1 MQSENQQL
9 LGGVGVRKRAA
20 LLTILL
26 LLLLAGCRTQPAGET
41 GQPEPPAST
50 EPAATP
56 EQTVSPAPTGEPPEE
71 SDSPV
76 ETAAPAPTES
86 QPPAETSAPDC
97 RALAETLWERYPDS
111 LSNGQWYAMDRRYW
125 FAGYVPGQTVDDQG
139 EGADGSPLSQPDVYF
154 YEDDTGTMAP
164 EDAAAELLNVMLRS
178 ADPEGDWM
186 VATQSLLDRDGLLDL
201 CAEHLAAY
209 TGDWEDHNRL
219 KSWFDAWAAEIP
231 GIGTD
236 MWVLHPS
243 YTGGTV
249 AQESGSWFVI
259 MREGNVY
266 RMQRDDAFGIYVRQP
281 EAEVRIQLTRA
292 LEAWG
297 WFNGAPLK
305 TAADART
312 AEDGGTWYPV
322 EDSRFSTVLD
332 LRMYLKGI
340 FSDEIAEELLSLGI
354 YRDLDGALCCA
365 QNTGAA
371 PALTGVS
378 VQVERESGV
387 KLICRLE
394 GTLTWSDG
402 SRPAEAVSAAFPY
415 EKVGER
421 WVFTEFSWTE

>member
-1 MQSENQQL
+1 M
-9 LGGVGVRKRAA
+9 RKRTA

-125 FAGYVPGQTVDDQG
+125 FAGYVPGTAVDDQG

-164 EDAAAELLNVMLRS
+164 EDAAAELVNVMLRS

-209 TGDWEDHNRL
+209 TGDWEDQNRL

-266 RMQRDDAFGIYVRQP
+266 RMQRDDAFGEYVRQP
-281 EAEVRIQLTRA
+281 EVEARIQFTRA

-297 WFNGAPLK
+297 WFNGAPPE
-305 TAADART
+305 TTADARK
-312 AEDGGTWYPV
+312 AEDGSAWYPV
-322 EDSRFSTVLD
+322 KDSRFSTVLD